1 MFLPNVP
8 GATFIQGATFI
19 PDSRVVYILLI
30 RPSPKTSRDMDEQ
43 LQIAH
48 DINIMESLKKNSYL
62 FKDHTFANLNFM
74 KISVK
79 RLRTR
84 K

>member
-8 GATFIQGATFI
+8 GATFI

-30 RPSPKTSRDMDEQ
+30 RPSPKTSRDMDEP

-48 DINIMESLKKNSYL
+48 DINIVESLKILVCL
-62 FKDHTFANLNFM
+62 FKDHTFAN
-74 KISVK
+74 
-79 RLRTR
+79 
-84 K
+84 